1 MTSSSPTPKSRIA
14 ETWRV
19 TVWGIGLNTFQVDV
33 YDDRTWRLMRVGL
46 KRLGDFELVELARG
60 GPSVDFEADIRAA
73 VARWP
78 GTVTLQ
84 RDSADARRAR
94 WTRRAGRT
102 EPNP

>member
-46 KRLGDFELVELARG
+46 KRLGDFELSGARARRPIGGFRGRHPRRSGPLARHR
-60 GPSVDFEADIRAA
+60 DAA
-73 VARWP
+73 A
-78 GTVTLQ
+78 
-84 RDSADARRAR
+84 
-94 WTRRAGRT
+94 
-102 EPNP
+102 